1 MKVEKTSKHWKF
13 VDTKYVQSKFFF
25 SVFPK
30 YLGNQTK
37 NQRMSRM
44 EPVWESVE
52 IPIIECI
59 PNLSA
64 LITGEHIEIVFG
76 KYICLLENGKS
87 VLYIENN
94 VLTMNWTQISRYFSF
109 FVHMG
114 F

>member
-1 MKVEKTSKHWKF
+1 
-13 VDTKYVQSKFFF
+13 
-25 SVFPK
+25 
-30 YLGNQTK
+30 
-37 NQRMSRM
+37 M

-87 VLYIENN
+87 VLCIENKGVN
-94 VLTMNWTQISRYFSF
+94 DELNTDFQIL
-109 FVHMG
+109 FVFRSHG
-114 F
+114 FLENCFTKWYEKTTRLLNITVEIR